1 MKKLFA
7 GLFVF
12 LITVFSAFSANA
24 AETPIANAPYLE
36 SVSFKNAT
44 VDGGFDKN
52 KTIYDLTLEN
62 PSNSAVLE
70 NYYVNGNANVFVTY
84 NYDDSNH
91 QTGMILTLSFE
102 SGSVIYT
109 FNYKNAEEYKI
120 TNNANLA
127 GLDCEYAEVKP
138 QINKTDTSYKLYIPS
153 DLTKIDIMPI
163 TEDVNAYCAPV
174 SIELNEK
181 QEPEISL
188 TVKASDGTTKNYK
201 FKVKRLDKTVAEVDN
216 EMQDKDFVSF
226 VKGELFYQ
234 KPKFLVGFGAVVVGI
249 AVIVLLAFL
258 TRRITVN
265 PYDSEEKEFYSPIE

>member
-7 GLFVF
+7 GLCVF
-12 LITVFSAFSANA
+12 MITVLSAFSVNA
-24 AETPIANAPYLE
+24 AETPITNAPYLE
-36 SVSFKNAT
+36 SISFKNAT

-52 KTIYDLTLEN
+52 KTVYNLTLEN
-62 PSNSAVLE
+62 PSNSPVLE
-70 NYYVNGNANVFVTY
+70 DYRVNGNANVFVTY
-84 NYDDSNH
+84 SYDDANH
-91 QTGMILTLSFE
+91 QTGVILTLSFE

-120 TNNANLA
+120 TSNANLA
-127 GLDCEYAEVKP
+127 GLSCEYGEVKP
-138 QINKTDTSYKLYIPS
+138 NINKTDTSYKLYIPS

-201 FKVKRLDKTVAEVDN
+201 FKVKRVEKTVADVDN

-234 KPKFLVGFGAVVVGI
+234 KPTFLVAFGAVVIGVVVI
-249 AVIVLLAFL
+249 ALLAVL

-265 PYDSEEKEFYSPIE
+265 PYDSDEKEFYSPIE